1 MLMLQALSKS
11 LKKWVFLSMSME
23 RSLLPAA
30 SIPRP
35 ALAILQGVFDGD
47 RNATFAELQ
56 KRLGAPRSTL
66 TRNLGALVHA
76 SLAYRD
82 HRDHYVL
89 PRPSTLGLLLVEPDA
104 YARSLLLHED
114 VLPELGIHKWTYACL
129 AVRKSL
135 DFDLPCAIPVVSP
148 KLTKQ
153 SPRPSPTIVWANYDP
168 KDAGETTV
176 LFPTWAKGDPNQ
188 TTRALPTLH
197 PREGLALLAAIGD
210 PRLTHAVLRAAKK
223 LNLKIGGVATAAR
236 RLAIEPPSRHLRY
249 PNSVILPK
257 WLFRFAETARA
268 MSAKERMAKDLLG
281 GGSP

>member
-1 MLMLQALSKS
+1 MA
-11 LKKWVFLSMSME
+11 VE

-35 ALAILQGVFDGD
+35 ALAILQGVFEGG
-47 RNATFAELQ
+47 RSATFAEIQ
-56 KRLGAPRSTL
+56 KRVQAPRTTL
-66 TRNLGALVHA
+66 TRNLGALVDA

-114 VLPELGIHKWTYACL
+114 VLPELGIRKWAYACL
-129 AVRKSL
+129 PVRRAL

-153 SPRPSPTIVWANYDP
+153 PPRPSPTIVWHDHDP
-168 KDAGETTV
+168 EDVSKSPV
-176 LFPTWAKGDPNQ
+176 LFPTWAKDDPDQ
-188 TTRALPTLH
+188 TKRALSTLQ
-197 PREGLALLAAIGD
+197 PKESLAILASTGD
-210 PRLTHAVLRAAKK
+210 SRLTEAVLRAAKR
-223 LNLKIGGVATAAR
+223 LDIRREIVATAAR
-236 RLAIEPPSRHLRY
+236 RLVIEPPSRRLHY

-257 WLFRFAETARA
+257 WLLRFAETARA
-268 MSAKERMAKDLLG
+268 MSAKERLTKDLLG
-281 GGSP
+281 EGSA